1 MEGNEPIEFWT
12 VLGGQVTTHYLIF
25 LLTSFNNIE
34 FNSKRCFLQDPYAN
48 NLAYA
53 SKYRLFAIETSSDGN
68 IEAVEVFDFD
78 QSNLSNRLN

>member
-1 MEGNEPIEFWT
+1 MFEAGNRVLDSFGWT
-12 VLGGQVTTHYLIF
+12 GNYILFNFFY
-25 LLTSFNNIE
+25 SFNNIN
-34 FNSKRCFLQDPYAN
+34 FNSKGCFLQDPYAN